1 MALARQ
7 VSAPTSKT
15 DHSCGTRF
23 SNGFSGGRSPNKVA
37 DGTRGKIPAR
47 KL

>member
-7 VSAPTSKT
+7 VSVAGNDR

-23 SNGFSGGRSPNKVA
+23 SNGFSGGRPPNKVV
-37 DGTRGKIPAR
+37 DETRGKTLGAET
-47 KL
+47 